1 MRRASQTLVALVL
14 ALAPRAALADGVLLS
29 EATPLQ
35 REQAQSRFRRGKELM
50 EKKRYDEAAAEFRAS
65 HDIVASP
72 NTRLELGR
80 CMRAEGRLVPA
91 YAEFG
96 RTMVEAKEL
105 VGEDQRYQRA
115 YDAAAAERGQLEPR
129 LGFVVLTVD
138 NPSESTRVIIGDQE
152 IRRAA
157 WGEPAPVD
165 AGSTEIRVETPG
177 RAPISRTLTIAAGHT
192 AQAHLDAQ
200 LDSAG
205 PPPSGSPSASEGHGA
220 PDGPQASLM
229 PLWPSY
235 VGYGVAGATVVS
247 ALYVGLASVSSA
259 RGNANNTGSSI
270 TNAGGVCPA
279 PSPRFAASCS
289 QYSSDLSLIQT
300 DKAIAYTLT
309 AASVALVAGSTVWL
323 VLALEKRREP
333 ASAEPPTTAVV
344 APLVGPTVAGLSV
357 AGAF

>member
-1 MRRASQTLVALVL
+1 MRRASQTLLALVL
-14 ALAPRAALADGVLLS
+14 ALAPRAALADGVLLA

-91 YAEFG
+91 YAELG

-115 YDAAAAERGQLEPR
+115 YDAAATERSQLEPK
-129 LGFVVLTVD
+129 LGFVILTVD
-138 NPSESTRVIIGDQE
+138 NPSESTRVIVGDQE

-157 WGEPAPVD
+157 WGEPAPVE
-165 AGSTEIRVETPG
+165 AGSTEIRVDTPG
-177 RAPISRTLTIAAGHT
+177 RASISRTVTIAAGHT
-192 AQAHLDAQ
+192 AQARFDAQ
-200 LDSAG
+200 LDSGG
-205 PPPSGSPSASEGHGA
+205 PPQSGSPSAPGANGA
-220 PDGPQASLM
+220 PDEQPASLM

-235 VGYGVAGATVVS
+235 AGYGVAAATVVS

-259 RGNANNTGSSI
+259 RGNANTTASNVMK
-270 TNAGGVCPA
+270 AGGVCPA
-279 PSPRFAASCS
+279 SSQRFAASCS

-300 DKAIAYTLT
+300 DKTVAYTL
-309 AASVALVAGSTVWL
+309 AATSVVLVAGSTVWL
-323 VLALEKRREP
+323 VLALERRRGP
-333 ASAEPPTTAVV
+333 ASRELPTTAVI
-344 APLVGPTVAGLSV
+344 APLLGPTIAGLSA
-357 AGAF
+357 AGTF

>member
-1 MRRASQTLVALVL
+1 
-14 ALAPRAALADGVLLS
+14 
-29 EATPLQ
+29 
-35 REQAQSRFRRGKELM
+35 
-50 EKKRYDEAAAEFRAS
+50 
-65 HDIVASP
+65 
-72 NTRLELGR
+72 
-80 CMRAEGRLVPA
+80 
-91 YAEFG
+91 
-96 RTMVEAKEL
+96 
-105 VGEDQRYQRA
+105 
-115 YDAAAAERGQLEPR
+115 
-129 LGFVVLTVD
+129 
-138 NPSESTRVIIGDQE
+138 
-152 IRRAA
+152 
-157 WGEPAPVD
+157 
-165 AGSTEIRVETPG
+165 
-177 RAPISRTLTIAAGHT
+177 
-192 AQAHLDAQ
+192 
-200 LDSAG
+200 
-205 PPPSGSPSASEGHGA
+205 
-220 PDGPQASLM
+220 M

>member
-1 MRRASQTLVALVL
+1 MRRALLTFVALL
-14 ALAPRAALADGVLLS
+14 WTLAPRAAFADGVLLS
-29 EATPLQ
+29 VATPLQ

-80 CMRAEGRLVPA
+80 CMREQGRLVPA

-115 YDAAAAERGQLEPR
+115 YDAAAAERGQLEPQ
-129 LGFVVLTVD
+129 LGFVILTVD
-138 NPSESTRVIIGDQE
+138 NASESTRVIIGDQE

-157 WGEPAPVD
+157 WGEPAPVE

-177 RAPISRTLTIAAGHT
+177 RAPISRTVTIAAGQRADARIDARLEQGGPVESG
-192 AQAHLDAQ
+192 AQ
-200 LDSAG
+200 
-205 PPPSGSPSASEGHGA
+205 SASGPRG
-220 PDGPQASLM
+220 PDAEQAAIM

-235 VGYGVAGATVVS
+235 VGYGVAAVTAVS

-259 RGNANNTGSSI
+259 RGNANTTGSNI
-270 TNAGGVCPA
+270 TKAGGTCPA
-279 PSPRFAASCS
+279 SSPRFAASCS
-289 QYSSDLSLIQT
+289 QYSSDLNLIQT
-300 DKAIAYTLT
+300 DKTVVYVLT
-309 AASVALVAGSTVWL
+309 ATSVALVAGSTVWL
-323 VLALEKRREP
+323 VLAMEKRHEATSQEP
-333 ASAEPPTTAVV
+333 TPTAVV
-344 APLVGPTVAGLSV
+344 APLLGPTVAGLSLT
-357 AGAF
+357 GTF